1 MVSLFPFFIMLV
13 HSMLVMILDKVNKCL
28 LQQEKKQ
35 VKSHAGGK
43 ERVCIIAIARVCYRG
58 NVFQSFLYVFLQ
70 GLALVYS
77 GKVSVI
83 MR

>member
-1 MVSLFPFFIMLV
+1 M
-13 HSMLVMILDKVNKCL
+13 
-28 LQQEKKQ
+28 
-35 VKSHAGGK
+35 KSHTGGQ

-58 NVFQSFLYVFLQ
+58 NLFQSFLYVFLQ